1 MTQDS
6 LEQAIELAQHLQGAW
21 RRRHGFFAA
30 ITAHAGRYR
39 DQLEALQPMN
49 QFAAAT
55 RTPEAHLLIQ
65 MDQLGD
71 RDRLVLGDQENRGCE
86 AY

>member
-1 MTQDS
+1 MSQDPI
-6 LEQAIELAQHLQGAW
+6 EQAIEFTQHLQSPW
-21 RRRHGFFAA
+21 RRRNGFFAA
-30 ITAHAGRYR
+30 ITAHTRSDR
-39 DQLEALQPMN
+39 DQLETLQPMN
-49 QFAAAT
+49 QFAATA

>member
-1 MTQDS
+1 MAQDS
-6 LEQAIELAQHLQGAW
+6 IEQAIEFTQQLHSAW
-21 RRRHGFFAA
+21 RRCNRFFAA
-30 ITAHAGRYR
+30 IAAHAGRYR

-71 RDRLVLGDQENRGCE
+71 RDRLVLGNQKNSGCE

>member
-1 MTQDS
+1 LAQDS
-6 LEQAIELAQHLQGAW
+6 IEQAIELAQHLQGAW
-21 RRRHGFFAA
+21 CRRHSFFAA
-30 ITAHAGRYR
+30 IAAHTGRYR

-49 QFAAAT
+49 QFATTA

-71 RDRLVLGDQENRGCE
+71 RDRRVLGDQENRGCE
-86 AY
+86 AD